1 MGQNLRYAN
10 VRMFDTPYRVM
21 LEATDGSKDELVCGA
36 DDFPDARA
44 AYARA
49 IADYPKRV
57 VLLMQRSRIV
67 EKSPK

>member
-21 LEATDGSKDELVCGA
+21 LEATDGGKDELVCGA
-36 DDFPDARA
+36 DNFPDAQA

-49 IADYPKRV
+49 IADHPKRV

-67 EKSPK
+67 ERSPK